1 VPDKVIRD
9 TLLTANAVLVLDG
22 VHTTTEGL
30 KLMRRRSVAVGALA
44 AATALLVSACGGSSG
59 SSSGGGG
66 ASTALE
72 GVGPITLVQGKDTS
86 NFVQGQLD
94 KWNQQHPDQKVTL
107 IELPED
113 ADAQR
118 QQMIQNANA
127 KSDAYT
133 VLAVDNVWTAEFAA
147 NRYIVELPTDQF
159 PNTAEFLPPVI
170 DSAKYKD
177 KLYAVPYASDGGM
190 LYYRTDLLQAAGI
203 AAAPKTWPEMIDDC
217 KKIQATPQGA
227 GLNCY
232 AGQFQKYEGLTVN
245 AAEAINSAGGVIT
258 DKDGKPNVNTPEAKA
273 GLSFLAD
280 GIKQGYIPKEALT
293 YKEEESRRAFQEG
306 KLIFLRNWPYVYA
319 LSDKKDGSSQVAGK
333 FAVAPLP
340 GLNGPGVSS
349 LGGHALGISTY
360 AKNKKTAVDFIN
372 FYTSKEA
379 NTTQVQQASLAPV
392 WTSIYDDASLQKQL
406 PYLTTL
412 KASILGAQARPKVV
426 RYGDA
431 TLAIQDAA
439 YGAMQGTVTVD
450 QAVQQLQDKLT
461 QLTSS

>member
-1 VPDKVIRD
+1 VIRD
-9 TLLTANAVLVLDG
+9 TLLTANAVLTLDG
-22 VHTTTEGL
+22 VLTTTEGL

-66 ASTALE
+66 GASTALE

-94 KWNQQHPDQKVTL
+94 QWNSQHPDQKVTL
-107 IELPED
+107 IELPDD

-133 VLAVDNVWTAEFAA
+133 VLGVDNVWTAEFAA
-147 NRYIVELPTDQF
+147 NRYVVELPTDQF
-159 PNTAEFLPPVI
+159 PNTAQFLPPVI
-170 DSAKYKD
+170 DSAKYKG
-177 KLYAVPYASDGGM
+177 KLYGVPYASDGGM
-190 LYYRTDLLQAAGI
+190 LFYRTDLLQAAGI
-203 AAAPKTWPEMIDDC
+203 AAPPKTWPEMLDDC

-245 AAEAINSAGGVIT
+245 AAEAINGAGGVIT
-258 DKDGKPNVNTPEAKA
+258 DAEGKPNVNTPEAKA
-273 GLSFLAD
+273 GLDFLAN
-280 GIKQGYIPKEALT
+280 GIKQGYIAKEALT

-319 LSDKKDGSSQVAGK
+319 KASATDGSSQVAGK

-349 LGGHALGISTY
+349 LGGHALAISTY

-372 FYTSKEA
+372 YWTSKEV
-379 NTTQVQQASLAPV
+379 NTTQVQKASLAPV
-392 WTSIYDDASLQKQL
+392 WTSIYDDPTLQKQL
-406 PYLTTL
+406 PYLATL

-439 YGAMQGTVTVD
+439 YGAMQGTVTTD
-450 QAVQQLQDKLT
+450 QALAQLQTKLE
-461 QLTSS
+461 QLTTT

>member
-1 VPDKVIRD
+1 V
-9 TLLTANAVLVLDG
+9 TLYSPQTLSTPARRG
-22 VHTTTEGL
+22 QRFWGRRKGTR
-30 KLMRRRSVAVGALA
+30 MRRRPLAVGALT
-44 AATALLVSACGGSSG
+44 AATALLLSACGGG
-59 SSSGGGG
+59 SSTPAAGGS
-66 ASTALE
+66 ATALE

-86 NFVQGQLD
+86 NFVQGKLD
-94 KWNQQHPDQKVTL
+94 EWNAKYPDQKVTL

-118 QQMIQNANA
+118 AQMIQNANA

-133 VLAVDNVWTAEFAA
+133 VLAIDNVWTAEFAA
-147 NRYIVELPTDQF
+147 NRYVVELPTDQF
-159 PNTAEFLPPVI
+159 PQTADFLPPVL

-190 LYYRTDLLQAAGI
+190 LYYRTDLLQAAGVT
-203 AAAPKTWPEMIDDC
+203 APPKTWAELIDAC
-217 KKIQATPQGA
+217 KKVAATPAGA
-227 GLNCY
+227 GVNCY

-245 AAEAINSAGGVIT
+245 AAEAINGAGGVIT
-258 DKDGKPNVNTPEAKA
+258 DADGKPNVNTPEAKA
-273 GLSFLAD
+273 GLDFLVN
-280 GIKQGYIPKEALT
+280 GFKEGYIPKEAIT
-293 YKEEESRRAFQEG
+293 YKEEEGRRAFQEG
-306 KLIFLRNWPYVYA
+306 KLVFERQWPYMYTLA
-319 LSDKKDGSSQVAGK
+319 EKTDGSSKVNGK

-340 GLNGPGVSS
+340 GLSGPGVSS

-379 NTTQVQQASLAPV
+379 NTVQVEKASLAPV
-392 WTSIYDDASLQKQL
+392 YTSIYDDTTLQGTL

-412 KASILGAQARPKVV
+412 KASILSAKPRPVVV

-439 YGAMQGTVTVD
+439 YGAMQGTLTTE
-450 QAVQQLQDKLT
+450 AALSQLQTKLEA
-461 QLTSS
+461 LTSGT